1 MEVDELYSPGILS
14 LPWSDRLMVYVQAEQ
29 VDKKLHWIPNGGCLI
44 KFFPPLPNSL
54 CFISTSNALQEER
67 LHSEQGEPDGGGNQM
82 YFFIFFLGSLGVCGA
97 PAAQGI
103 RLG

>member
-1 MEVDELYSPGILS
+1 MEVDGLYSQGIFS

-29 VDKKLHWIPNGGCLI
+29 VDKKLHWIPNGGWLI
-44 KFFPPLPNSL
+44 KFFSTLPNSL

-82 YFFIFFLGSLGVCGA
+82 YFFFLSLGVFGA
-97 PAAQGI
+97 PAAEGI